1 MAYLYRTGMDLIKFK
16 EDSEEDM
23 VLHVKND
30 GKVIYTR
37 ILLNMPYHTSDNN
50 LVLDTERFI

>member
-1 MAYLYRTGMDLIKFK
+1 MDQIKFK
-16 EDSEEDM
+16 EGSDEDM
-23 VLHVKND
+23 TLRVKDD
-30 GKVIYTR
+30 GNVIYTR